1 MTIPKVKYQEFLI
14 PYGDRSGHIGHLAD
28 GLKVF
33 MADWILVK
41 EMVIMMGC
49 LSLQVLLIL

>member
-14 PYGDRSGHIGHLAD
+14 PYGDWSGHIGHL
-28 GLKVF
+28 
-33 MADWILVK
+33 DWILVK